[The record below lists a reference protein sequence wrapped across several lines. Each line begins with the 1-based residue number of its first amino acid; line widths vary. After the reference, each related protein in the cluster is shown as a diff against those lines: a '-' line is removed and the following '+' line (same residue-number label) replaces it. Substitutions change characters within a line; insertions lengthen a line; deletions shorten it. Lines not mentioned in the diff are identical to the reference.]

1 MRKHALT
8 FSSSSVPDDDNHDSK
23 KFSIDSATGQ
33 ITTHEILD
41 HEMKSQY
48 MLRVI
53 ATDGGSPARE
63 TEKLI
68 EVTVDDINETPP
80 KFETSHVAFS
90 LRENTAPGTEIGK
103 VEATDSDSGEN
114 GRVLYYIVRGNPLGT
129 FGVNMKTG
137 AVIVA
142 KPVDYEEWSAY
153 SVLIQ
158 AVDNSIVNPLS
169 SVIEVNITVIDTDDN
184 LPVFDEDPV
193 VVSIRENIP
202 IGVDIYQISATDA
215 DSGKRGEI
223 RYTIESESPN
233 GGHLSIDERSGMLA
247 IATLID
253 YENTNKVSMVIK
265 ASNPSDEDKFS
276 TVTVVVLIEDVNDNS
291 PEFKMRTRADI
302 MEDEAIGYPIMH
314 LIAVDADSHD
324 NARLTYVIVSGN
336 DRGHFKLNSETGS
349 WKTSFKNPFVIGLL
363 FGSSK
368 YVLLTSYGAIALSF
382 PDVTLQLGITFVSPN
397 IFMIACL
404 GF

>member
-1 MRKHALT
+1 
-8 FSSSSVPDDDNHDSK
+8 
-23 KFSIDSATGQ
+23 
-33 ITTHEILD
+33 
-41 HEMKSQY
+41 

-169 SVIEVNITVIDTDDN
+169 SVIKVNITVIDEDDN

-233 GGHLSIDERSGMLA
+233 GGHLSIDERTGMLS
-247 IATLID
+247 IAKLID

-302 MEDEAIGYPIMH
+302 MEDEAVGYPIMH
-314 LIAVDADSHD
+314 LIAIDADSHD

-349 WKTSFKNPFVIGLL
+349 WKTSF
-363 FGSSK
+363 
-368 YVLLTSYGAIALSF
+368 
-382 PDVTLQLGITFVSPN
+382 
-397 IFMIACL
+397 
-404 GF
+404 